1 MAHEPFIEPFF
12 TGNSQLWRTIE
23 YCRLEY
29 VVKERDFVDFFT
41 KFSDCRAI
49 SLPFLAATA
58 FWKCSSEDNFQ
69 SMSSNI
75 ENIIHFYAKLT

>member
-1 MAHEPFIEPFF
+1 MLASRQNISFIQSRGTGRQLYHMAHEPFIEPFF
-12 TGNSQLWRTIE
+12 IGNSQLWRTIE

-58 FWKCSSEDNFQ
+58 F
-69 SMSSNI
+69 
-75 ENIIHFYAKLT
+75 